1 MQNKLAFVFSGGF
14 SKGAAHLAIAKAF
27 IEKGYEPDLYVGTSV
42 GAVAAVLLAF
52 CKDTDE
58 AIELYKSFAKNHIWP
73 QMLAVDVFSKGGIFT
88 AEILVRDMARH
99 VGIEDV
105 TFDDLR
111 KPVYIT
117 ASDINTGRQ
126 IVFGPR
132 GKMKVIDALEAA
144 ISLPMIFKPKKMLID
159 NKIHALCDG
168 GMVENCPITAAAKI
182 PGVKKILAVDLGC
195 LADGD
200 TDYSNKN
207 IADVFLRYVDLVS
220 SYPQLKAS
228 LKDEIFKKKNISL
241 RILNPGLANI
251 KPFDI
256 KAAPEV
262 IDRTSEFAEII
273 LSRFDNEKHF
283 FGKWKRTP
291 KIGKDIRALKVGME
305 GCLSRASKAS
315 RGMNGWEIVDKGV

>member
-1 MQNKLAFVFSGGF
+1 MQQGSGKLAFVFSGGF
-14 SKGAAHLAIAKAF
+14 SKGAAHLAIAKVF
-27 IEKGYEPDLYVGTSV
+27 IEKGFEPDIYVGTSV

-52 CKDTDE
+52 CKDADE
-58 AIELYKSFAKNHIWP
+58 AIELYKSFVKKYIWP

-88 AEILVRDMARH
+88 AEILARDMARH
-99 VGIEDV
+99 AGIEDA
-105 TFDDLR
+105 TFDDLK

-132 GKMKVIDALEAA
+132 GKMKLIDALEAA
-144 ISLPMIFKPKKMLID
+144 ISLPMIFKPKKLLIN
-159 NKIHALCDG
+159 NKVHALCDG

-182 PGVKKILAVDLGC
+182 PGVKRILAVDLGC

-200 TDYSNKN
+200 IDYSNKN

-228 LKDEIFKKKNISL
+228 LNDEIFKKKNISL
-241 RILNPGLANI
+241 RILNPGLADI

-256 KAAPEV
+256 KSAPAV
-262 IDRTSEFAEII
+262 IDRTGQFAERM
-273 LSRFDNEKHF
+273 LRGFDNSKEF
-283 FGKWKRTP
+283 FGKWKRVP
-291 KIGKDIRALKVGME
+291 RIGKDIKILKVGVE
-305 GCLSRASKAS
+305 GTNAF
-315 RGMNGWEIVDKGV
+315 EVVDFG